1 MQAAAAW
8 PSRHPRG
15 RREPDS
21 QRDPTP
27 ANPKS
32 PSFISNILA
41 HNSMCSG
48 GIQLLSQYHP
58 RQFTIALG
66 NLLLWTLP
74 TCPGW
79 SDQIS
84 LYQYEIIGL
93 FLLNRFVFS
102 ISYKGKSKFLKRT
115 IITFKMFMGKMKI
128 QINFKIFEL
137 KGMPYLIM
145 YYISL
150 RKHSYWLYK
159 IATTL
164 YAIFLN
170 I

>member
-1 MQAAAAW
+1 
-8 PSRHPRG
+8 
-15 RREPDS
+15 
-21 QRDPTP
+21 
-27 ANPKS
+27 
-32 PSFISNILA
+32 
-41 HNSMCSG
+41 
-48 GIQLLSQYHP
+48 
-58 RQFTIALG
+58 
-66 NLLLWTLP
+66 
-74 TCPGW
+74 
-79 SDQIS
+79 
-84 LYQYEIIGL
+84 
-93 FLLNRFVFS
+93 
-102 ISYKGKSKFLKRT
+102 
-115 IITFKMFMGKMKI
+115 MGKMKI